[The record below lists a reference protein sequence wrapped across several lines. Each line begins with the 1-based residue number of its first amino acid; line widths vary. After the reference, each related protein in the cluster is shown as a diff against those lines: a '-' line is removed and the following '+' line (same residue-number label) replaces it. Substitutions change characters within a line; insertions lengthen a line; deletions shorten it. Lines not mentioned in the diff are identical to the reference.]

1 MTSPGVHTNLP
12 IACVVMEDVAVDVI
26 VVDSDEVAVELSEVV
41 AELDTEVVAD
51 VDPVVDTDD
60 VTVDVAVDE
69 WVVLSQP
76 MKVPLT

>member
-1 MTSPGVHTNLP
+1 
-12 IACVVMEDVAVDVI
+12 MEDVAVDVI
-26 VVDSDEVAVELSEVV
+26 VVDTDEVAVELSEVV
-41 AELDTEVVAD
+41 AELDTEEVPD

-60 VTVDVAVDE
+60 MTVDVAVDE

>member
-1 MTSPGVHTNLP
+1 MP